1 MSKLEKL
8 IPQYAQDKLL
18 LDTYKKTCDAEN
30 AEIKQLMLEENKT
43 TFEAEGYVANR
54 IVSVRE
60 TMNEA
65 ALLAI
70 AHHYGISEI
79 VKTKEYIDFD
89 ALEDAIYNGRIS
101 KDILIEIGKARESK
115 EVVSLKIS
123 KVKSKKGDK

>member
-43 TFEAEGYVANR
+43 TFEADGYIANR

-60 TMNEA
+60 TMNED

-70 AHHYGISEI
+70 AHHHGIPEI
-79 VKTKEYIDFD
+79 VKTKEYIDFE

-115 EVVSLKIS
+115 EIVTLKIS
-123 KVKSKKGDK
+123 KVKAKKGEK